1 MLNNLKKML
10 NDKAESDL
18 QVDLML
24 EAVNDSIADM
34 FIEDDGEIEMSED
47 EIMGVLDKIPAY
59 DEEKELNK
67 KLDRIAESYIPEE
80 IIIEGF
86 GSIKQKIN
94 DIYTK
99 HNNRKKTREIVNS
112 NKKAF
117 QNMLA
122 NCDTVEMCDE
132 LGPYVLAIADNQKQS
147 IQKHGGEDPKTDEM
161 VQDFVDWLE
170 GPFLNKVKE
179 KRRNLK

>member
-86 GSIKQKIN
+86 GLIKQLIN
-94 DIYTK
+94 DMDTK
-99 HNNRKKTREIVNS
+99 HNNREKTREIINS

-117 QNMLA
+117 QNILA
-122 NCDTVEMCDE
+122 NCDNVEKCDE
-132 LGPYVLAIADNQKQS
+132 LGTYVLATADRHKQS
-147 IQKHGGEDPKTDEM
+147 IKKHGGEDPKRDKI

-170 GPFLNKVKE
+170 GPFLNQVKT
-179 KRRNLK
+179 KRQSLK